1 MLKKESNNAA
11 SNNQPGNGEAAVL
24 EVAAT
29 TAISGNGNPQDSPQV
44 KVQPGPSG
52 NGDSTAPPDKTVG
65 VTHEMPL
72 DPFDP
77 ERLKL
82 SQDFAADLGVK
93 KAMLT
98 VPVDKPKPEWWVR
111 VRPEETYRLQTLIL
125 NMKEDREKF
134 LIAPELRHELV
145 TEPMVSAQAIFTAVN
160 RQGVVFLWPVRL
172 PGPDGKIDQ
181 WSKSAMEAAT
191 MAMTGWIRMASNM
204 ALGAYDCW
212 ETTAPLPEP
221 QWPDMPFKELLKV
234 AFKDHYLDTLDH
246 PVLKRLRGEL

>member
-145 TEPMVSAQAIFTAVN
+145 TEPMVMPRRSSPQSIGRASSFCGRCGCPARTA
-160 RQGVVFLWPVRL
+160 RSISG
-172 PGPDGKIDQ
+172 
-181 WSKSAMEAAT
+181 
-191 MAMTGWIRMASNM
+191 ASRR
-204 ALGAYDCW
+204 W
-212 ETTAPLPEP
+212 
-221 QWPDMPFKELLKV
+221 
-234 AFKDHYLDTLDH
+234 
-246 PVLKRLRGEL
+246 KRRRWQ

>member
-1 MLKKESNNAA
+1 MSKKESHNEDAHYA
-11 SNNQPGNGEAAVL
+11 DDGQTVSTEAGAVCAVPGNGDPPGPPKAKAR
-24 EVAAT
+24 AG
-29 TAISGNGNPQDSPQV
+29 SGGNGA
-44 KVQPGPSG
+44 G
-52 NGDSTAPPDKTVG
+52 NGLPNKAVG
-65 VTHEMPL
+65 GTEGVSN

-77 ERLKL
+77 ERLRL

-111 VRPEETYRLQTLIL
+111 VRPDEMYRLQTLIL

-134 LIAPELRHELV
+134 LIAPELRQELI
-145 TEPMVSAQAIFTAVN
+145 TEPMVSAQAIFTAIN

-191 MAMTGWIRMASNM
+191 MAMQGWVRMASNM

-212 ETTAPLPEP
+212 QTTAPLPEP
-221 QWPDMPFKELLKV
+221 QWPDMPFKELLKIG
-234 AFKDHYLDTLDH
+234 FKDRYIDSLEH
-246 PVLKRLRGEL
+246 PVLKRLRGES